1 MQLEPLNG
9 LRRSVCGDSARATAG
24 SQALV
29 FDRELDPQEL
39 SSLCCAA
46 RAIADEVVQAE
57 ATRRAASASST
68 SPARYHYPSSEH
80 ELIISMPWARAP
92 SRAHTATGSVCSPAI
107 GPRSSPEEGPAR
119 LRRGSEA
126 QRTSS
131 STPPLYQLDISVIYQ
146 RPTDNALSPFI
157 RHKYVISPYQAES
170 A

>member
-68 SPARYHYPSSEH
+68 SPARYRYPSSEH
-80 ELIISMPWARAP
+80 ALIIDAMGASSPRAQEAP
-92 SRAHTATGSVCSPAI
+92 QDPCALRLSGRAA
-107 GPRSSPEEGPAR
+107 RSSPVKKDP
-119 LRRGSEA
+119 RGFGAAVNCEA
-126 QRTSS
+126 
-131 STPPLYQLDISVIYQ
+131 
-146 RPTDNALSPFI
+146 AL
-157 RHKYVISPYQAES
+157 HHHTVS